1 MRAKSAVQ
9 SFAIFRMVIV
19 MIRERLRLSFLVVV
33 FAAILAWDPGV
44 VVASQ
49 VTEDVKGTINKV
61 IEIIGREGLKDNKE
75 ARRKALREVIDQR
88 FNYHQMVRRA
98 LAKNWKDRSD
108 HERREFT
115 GLFKKLLENSYA
127 SKLESYS
134 DETINFTDEVVKG
147 KYALVKTEVVRKA
160 STITVDYKLIN
171 GAGVW
176 KIYDFV
182 IEGVSMVRNYRSQFS
197 KIIRKDSYEGLVRKL
212 TDKVNELENDTQK
225 TTSEK
230 P

>member
-1 MRAKSAVQ
+1 
-9 SFAIFRMVIV
+9 MV
-19 MIRERLRLSFLVVV
+19 RERLWLSFLVVV
-33 FAAILAWDPGV
+33 FAVILAWNPGLA
-44 VVASQ
+44 VASQ
-49 VTEDVKGTINKV
+49 VTEDVKDTIDKV
-61 IEIIGREGLKDNKE
+61 IEIVGREDLKDNKE

-98 LAKNWKDRSD
+98 LAKNWKGRSD
-108 HERREFT
+108 QERREFT

-134 DETINFTDEVVKG
+134 DETINFTDEVIKG

-160 STITVDYKLIN
+160 STIAVDYKLIN

-230 P
+230 L

>member
-1 MRAKSAVQ
+1 
-9 SFAIFRMVIV
+9 MV
-19 MIRERLRLSFLVVV
+19 RERLWLSFLVVV
-33 FAAILAWDPGV
+33 FAVILAWNPGV
-44 VVASQ
+44 AMASQ
-49 VTEDVKGTINKV
+49 VTEDVKDTINKV
-61 IEIIGREGLKDNKE
+61 IEIVGREDLKDNKE
-75 ARRKALREVIDQR
+75 ARREALREVIDQR

-98 LAKNWKDRSD
+98 LAKNWKGRSD
-108 HERREFT
+108 QERREFT

-134 DETINFTDEVVKG
+134 DETINYTDEVIKG

-160 STITVDYKLIN
+160 STIAVDYKLIN
-171 GAGVW
+171 GGGVW

-197 KIIRKDSYEGLVRKL
+197 KIIHKDSYEGLVRKL

-230 P
+230 L

>member
-1 MRAKSAVQ
+1 
-9 SFAIFRMVIV
+9 MV
-19 MIRERLRLSFLVVV
+19 RERLWLSFLVVV
-33 FAAILAWDPGV
+33 FAVILAWNPGV
-44 VVASQ
+44 AVASQ
-49 VTEDVKGTINKV
+49 VTEDVKDTIDKV
-61 IEIIGREGLKDNKE
+61 IEIVGREDLKNNKE
-75 ARRKALREVIDQR
+75 ARREALREVIDQR

-98 LAKNWKDRSD
+98 LAKNWKGRSD
-108 HERREFT
+108 QERREFT

-134 DETINFTDEVVKG
+134 DETINFTDEVIKG

-171 GAGVW
+171 GDGVW

-212 TDKVNELENDTQK
+212 TDKVNDLENDTQE
-225 TTSEK
+225 TASEK
-230 P
+230 M

>member
-1 MRAKSAVQ
+1 
-9 SFAIFRMVIV
+9 MV
-19 MIRERLRLSFLVVV
+19 RERLWLSFLVVV
-33 FAAILAWDPGV
+33 FAVILAWNPGLA
-44 VVASQ
+44 VASQ
-49 VTEDVKGTINKV
+49 VTEDVKDTIDKV
-61 IEIIGREGLKDNKE
+61 IEIVGREDLKNNKE
-75 ARRKALREVIDQR
+75 ARREALREVIDQR

-98 LAKNWKDRSD
+98 LAKNWKGRSD
-108 HERREFT
+108 QERREFT

-134 DETINFTDEVVKG
+134 DETINYTDEVIKG

-160 STITVDYKLIN
+160 NTIAVDYKLIN
-171 GAGVW
+171 GDGVW

-197 KIIRKDSYEGLVRKL
+197 KIIRKDSYEALVRRL
-212 TDKVNELENDTQK
+212 TDKVNDLESDAQK

-230 P
+230 L

>member
-1 MRAKSAVQ
+1 
-9 SFAIFRMVIV
+9 MV
-19 MIRERLRLSFLVVV
+19 RERLWLSFLVVV
-33 FAAILAWDPGV
+33 FAVILAWNPGLA
-44 VVASQ
+44 VASQ
-49 VTEDVKGTINKV
+49 VTEDVKDTIDKV
-61 IEIIGREGLKDNKE
+61 IEIVGREDLKNNKE
-75 ARRKALREVIDQR
+75 ARREALREVIDQR

-98 LAKNWKDRSD
+98 LAKNWKGRSD
-108 HERREFT
+108 QERREFT

-134 DETINFTDEVVKG
+134 DETINFTDEVIKG
-147 KYALVKTEVVRKA
+147 KYALVKTKVVRKA
-160 STITVDYKLIN
+160 STIAVDYKLIN
-171 GAGVW
+171 GGGVW

-212 TDKVNELENDTQK
+212 TDKVNELENGTQK

-230 P
+230 L

>member
-1 MRAKSAVQ
+1 
-9 SFAIFRMVIV
+9 MV
-19 MIRERLRLSFLVVV
+19 RERLWLSFLVVV
-33 FAAILAWDPGV
+33 FAVILAWNPGLA
-44 VVASQ
+44 VASQ
-49 VTEDVKGTINKV
+49 VTEDVKDTIDKV
-61 IEIIGREGLKDNKE
+61 IEIVGREDLKDNKE
-75 ARRKALREVIDQR
+75 ARREALREVIDQR

-98 LAKNWKDRSD
+98 LAKNWKGRSD
-108 HERREFT
+108 QERREFT

-134 DETINFTDEVVKG
+134 DETINFTDEVIKG

-160 STITVDYKLIN
+160 NTIAVDYKLIN
-171 GAGVW
+171 GDGVW

-197 KIIRKDSYEGLVRKL
+197 KIIRKDSYEALVRRL
-212 TDKVNELENDTQK
+212 TEKVNDLEKDTQK

-230 P
+230 L

>member
-1 MRAKSAVQ
+1 
-9 SFAIFRMVIV
+9 MV
-19 MIRERLRLSFLVVV
+19 RGRLWPSFLVVV
-33 FAAILAWDPGV
+33 FAVILALDPGFA
-44 VVASQ
+44 VASQ
-49 VTEDVKGTINKV
+49 VTEDVKDTINKV
-61 IEIIGREGLKDNKE
+61 IEIVGREDLKDNKQ
-75 ARRKALREVIDQR
+75 ARREALREVIDQR

-98 LAKNWKDRSD
+98 LAKNWKGRSD
-108 HERREFT
+108 QERREFT

-134 DETINFTDEVVKG
+134 DETINFTDEVIKG

-160 STITVDYKLIN
+160 STIAVDYKLIN

-197 KIIRKDSYEGLVRKL
+197 KIIRRDSYEGLVRKL
-212 TDKVNELENDTQK
+212 TDKVKDLENDTQK
-225 TTSEK
+225 TASEK
-230 P
+230 R

>member
-1 MRAKSAVQ
+1 
-9 SFAIFRMVIV
+9 

-33 FAAILAWDPGV
+33 FMVILAWDPV
-44 VVASQ
+44 FAVASQ
-49 VTEDVKGTINKV
+49 VTEDVKDTIDKV
-61 IEIIGREGLKDNKE
+61 IKIVGREDLKDNKE
-75 ARRKALREVIDQR
+75 ARRQALREVIDQR

-98 LAKNWKDRSD
+98 LAKNWRDRSD
-108 HERREFT
+108 QERREFT

-134 DETINFTDEVVKG
+134 DETINYTDEVIKG

-160 STITVDYKLIN
+160 NTIAVDYKLIN
-171 GAGVW
+171 GDGVW

-197 KIIRKDSYEGLVRKL
+197 KIIRKDSYEALVRRL
-212 TDKVNELENDTQK
+212 TDKVNDLESDAQK
-225 TTSEK
+225 TTPEK
-230 P
+230 L

>member
-1 MRAKSAVQ
+1 
-9 SFAIFRMVIV
+9 

-33 FAAILAWDPGV
+33 FMVILAWDPV
-44 VVASQ
+44 FAVASQ
-49 VTEDVKGTINKV
+49 VTEDVKDTIDKV
-61 IEIIGREGLKDNKE
+61 IKIVGREDLKDNKE
-75 ARRKALREVIDQR
+75 ARRQALREVIDQR

-98 LAKNWKDRSD
+98 LAKNWKGRSD
-108 HERREFT
+108 QERREFT

-134 DETINFTDEVVKG
+134 DETINFTDEVIKG

-160 STITVDYKLIN
+160 STIAVDYKLIN

-197 KIIRKDSYEGLVRKL
+197 KIIRKDSYEALVRRL
-212 TDKVNELENDTQK
+212 TDKVNDLESDAQK
-225 TTSEK
+225 TTPEK
-230 P
+230 L

>member
-1 MRAKSAVQ
+1 
-9 SFAIFRMVIV
+9 

-33 FAAILAWDPGV
+33 FMVILAWDPV
-44 VVASQ
+44 FAVASQ
-49 VTEDVKGTINKV
+49 VTEDVKDTIDKV
-61 IEIIGREGLKDNKE
+61 IKIVGREDLKDNKE
-75 ARRKALREVIDQR
+75 ARRQALREVIDQR

-98 LAKNWKDRSD
+98 LAKNWRDRSD
-108 HERREFT
+108 QERREFT

-134 DETINFTDEVVKG
+134 DETINYTDEVIKG
-147 KYALVKTEVVRKA
+147 KYALVKTKVVRKA
-160 STITVDYKLIN
+160 NTIAVDYKLIN

-197 KIIRKDSYEGLVRKL
+197 KIIRKDSYEALVRRL
-212 TDKVNELENDTQK
+212 TEKVNDLEKDAQK
-225 TTSEK
+225 TTPEK
-230 P
+230 L

>member
-1 MRAKSAVQ
+1 
-9 SFAIFRMVIV
+9 MV
-19 MIRERLRLSFLVVV
+19 RERLWLSFLVVV
-33 FAAILAWDPGV
+33 FAAILAWNPGFA
-44 VVASQ
+44 VASQ
-49 VTEDVKGTINKV
+49 VTEDVKDTIDKV
-61 IEIIGREGLKDNKE
+61 IEIVGREDLKNNKE
-75 ARRKALREVIDQR
+75 ARREALREVIDQR

-98 LAKNWKDRSD
+98 LAKNWKGRSD
-108 HERREFT
+108 QERREFT

-134 DETINFTDEVVKG
+134 DETINFTDEVIKG

-160 STITVDYKLIN
+160 STIAVDYKLIN
-171 GAGVW
+171 GGGVW

>member
-1 MRAKSAVQ
+1 
-9 SFAIFRMVIV
+9 MV
-19 MIRERLRLSFLVVV
+19 RERLWLSFLVVV
-33 FAAILAWDPGV
+33 FTVILAWNPGLA
-44 VVASQ
+44 VASQ
-49 VTEDVKGTINKV
+49 VTEDVKDTINKV
-61 IEIIGREGLKDNKE
+61 IEIVGREDLKGNKE
-75 ARRKALREVIDQR
+75 ARREALREVIDQR

-98 LAKNWKDRSD
+98 LAKNWRGRSD
-108 HERREFT
+108 QERREFT

-134 DETINFTDEVVKG
+134 DETINFTDEVIKG

-160 STITVDYKLIN
+160 STIAVDYKLIN

-197 KIIRKDSYEGLVRKL
+197 KIIRRDSYEGLVRKL

-230 P
+230 L

>member
-1 MRAKSAVQ
+1 
-9 SFAIFRMVIV
+9 MV
-19 MIRERLRLSFLVVV
+19 RERLWLSFLVVV
-33 FAAILAWDPGV
+33 FAAILAWNPGFA
-44 VVASQ
+44 VASQ
-49 VTEDVKGTINKV
+49 VTEDVKDTIDKV
-61 IEIIGREGLKDNKE
+61 IEIVGREDLKNNKG
-75 ARRKALREVIDQR
+75 ARREALREVIDQR

-98 LAKNWKDRSD
+98 LAKNWKGRSD
-108 HERREFT
+108 QERREFT

-134 DETINFTDEVVKG
+134 DETINFTDEVIKG

-160 STITVDYKLIN
+160 STIAVDYKLIN
-171 GAGVW
+171 GGGVW

-230 P
+230 L

>member
-1 MRAKSAVQ
+1 
-9 SFAIFRMVIV
+9 MV
-19 MIRERLRLSFLVVV
+19 RERLWLSFLVVV
-33 FAAILAWDPGV
+33 FAVILAWNPGV
-44 VVASQ
+44 AVASQ
-49 VTEDVKGTINKV
+49 VTEDVKDTIDKV
-61 IEIIGREGLKDNKE
+61 IEIVGREDLKDNKE
-75 ARRKALREVIDQR
+75 ARREALREVIDQR

-98 LAKNWKDRSD
+98 LAKNWKGRSD
-108 HERREFT
+108 QERREFT

-134 DETINFTDEVVKG
+134 DETINFTDEVIKG

-212 TDKVNELENDTQK
+212 TDKVNDLENDTQK
-225 TTSEK
+225 TASEK
-230 P
+230 L

>member
-1 MRAKSAVQ
+1 
-9 SFAIFRMVIV
+9 MV
-19 MIRERLRLSFLVVV
+19 RERLWLSFLVVV
-33 FAAILAWDPGV
+33 FAVILAWNPGLA
-44 VVASQ
+44 VASQ
-49 VTEDVKGTINKV
+49 VTEDVKDTIDKV
-61 IEIIGREGLKDNKE
+61 IEIVGREDLKDNKE
-75 ARRKALREVIDQR
+75 ARREALREVIDQR

-98 LAKNWKDRSD
+98 LAKNWKGRSD
-108 HERREFT
+108 QERREFT

-134 DETINFTDEVVKG
+134 DEIINFTDEVIKG

-160 STITVDYKLIN
+160 STIAVDYKLIN

-230 P
+230 L

>member
-1 MRAKSAVQ
+1 
-9 SFAIFRMVIV
+9 MV
-19 MIRERLRLSFLVVV
+19 RERLWLSFLVVV
-33 FAAILAWDPGV
+33 FAVILAWNPGLA
-44 VVASQ
+44 VASQ
-49 VTEDVKGTINKV
+49 VTEDVKDTIDKV
-61 IEIIGREGLKDNKE
+61 IEIVGREDLKDNKE
-75 ARRKALREVIDQR
+75 ARREALREVIDQR

-98 LAKNWKDRSD
+98 LAKNWKSRSD
-108 HERREFT
+108 QERREFT

-134 DETINFTDEVVKG
+134 DETINFTDEVIKG

-171 GAGVW
+171 GDGVW

-230 P
+230 L

>member
-1 MRAKSAVQ
+1 
-9 SFAIFRMVIV
+9 MVIV
-19 MIRERLRLSFLVVV
+19 MVRERLWLSFLVVV
-33 FAAILAWDPGV
+33 FAVILAWNPGLA
-44 VVASQ
+44 VASQ
-49 VTEDVKGTINKV
+49 VTEDVKDTIDKV
-61 IEIIGREGLKDNKE
+61 IEIVGREDLKNNKE
-75 ARRKALREVIDQR
+75 ARREALREVIDQR

-98 LAKNWKDRSD
+98 LAKNWKGRSD
-108 HERREFT
+108 QERREFT

-134 DETINFTDEVVKG
+134 DETINFTDEVIKG

-160 STITVDYKLIN
+160 STISVDYKLIN
-171 GAGVW
+171 GDGAW

-212 TDKVNELENDTQK
+212 TDKVNDLENDTQK
-225 TTSEK
+225 TASEK
-230 P
+230 M

>member
-1 MRAKSAVQ
+1 
-9 SFAIFRMVIV
+9 MV
-19 MIRERLRLSFLVVV
+19 RERLWLSFLVVV
-33 FAAILAWDPGV
+33 FAVILAWNPGLA
-44 VVASQ
+44 VASQ
-49 VTEDVKGTINKV
+49 VTEDVKDTIDKV
-61 IEIIGREGLKDNKE
+61 IEIVGREDLKNNKE
-75 ARRKALREVIDQR
+75 ARREALREVIDQR

-98 LAKNWKDRSD
+98 LAKNWKGRSD
-108 HERREFT
+108 QERREFT

-134 DETINFTDEVVKG
+134 DETINFTDEVIKG
-147 KYALVKTEVVRKA
+147 KYALVKTKVVRKA
-160 STITVDYKLIN
+160 STIAVDYKLIN
-171 GAGVW
+171 GGGVW

-230 P
+230 L

>member
-1 MRAKSAVQ
+1 
-9 SFAIFRMVIV
+9 MV
-19 MIRERLRLSFLVVV
+19 RERLWLSFLVVV
-33 FAAILAWDPGV
+33 FAVILAWNPGLA
-44 VVASQ
+44 VASQ
-49 VTEDVKGTINKV
+49 VTEDVKDTIDKV
-61 IEIIGREGLKDNKE
+61 IEIVGREDLEDNKQ
-75 ARRKALREVIDQR
+75 ARREALREVIDQR

-98 LAKNWKDRSD
+98 LAKNWKGRSD
-108 HERREFT
+108 QERREFT

-134 DETINFTDEVVKG
+134 DETINFTDEVIKG

-160 STITVDYKLIN
+160 STIAVDYKLIN
-171 GAGVW
+171 GGGVW

-212 TDKVNELENDTQK
+212 TDKVNDLENDTQK
-225 TTSEK
+225 TASEK
-230 P
+230 M

>member
-1 MRAKSAVQ
+1 
-9 SFAIFRMVIV
+9 MV
-19 MIRERLRLSFLVVV
+19 RERLWLSFLVVV
-33 FAAILAWDPGV
+33 FAVILAWNPGLA
-44 VVASQ
+44 VASQ
-49 VTEDVKGTINKV
+49 VTEDVKDTIDKV
-61 IEIIGREGLKDNKE
+61 IEIVGREDLKNNKG
-75 ARRKALREVIDQR
+75 ARREALREVIDQR

-98 LAKNWKDRSD
+98 LAKNWKGRSD
-108 HERREFT
+108 QERREFT

-134 DETINFTDEVVKG
+134 DETINFTDEVIKG

-160 STITVDYKLIN
+160 STIAVDYKLIN
-171 GAGVW
+171 GGGVW

-230 P
+230 L

>member
-1 MRAKSAVQ
+1 
-9 SFAIFRMVIV
+9 MV
-19 MIRERLRLSFLVVV
+19 RERLWLSFLVVV
-33 FAAILAWDPGV
+33 FAVILAWNPGLA
-44 VVASQ
+44 VASQ
-49 VTEDVKGTINKV
+49 VTEDVKDTIDKV
-61 IEIIGREGLKDNKE
+61 IKIVGREDLKDNKE
-75 ARRKALREVIDQR
+75 ARRQALREVIDQR

-98 LAKNWKDRSD
+98 LAKNWRGRSD
-108 HERREFT
+108 QERREFT

-134 DETINFTDEVVKG
+134 DETINFTDEVIKG

-160 STITVDYKLIN
+160 STIAVDYKLIN

-212 TDKVNELENDTQK
+212 TDKVNDLENDTQK
-225 TTSEK
+225 TASENM
-230 P
+230 

>member
-1 MRAKSAVQ
+1 
-9 SFAIFRMVIV
+9 MV
-19 MIRERLRLSFLVVV
+19 RERLWLSFLVVV
-33 FAAILAWDPGV
+33 FAVILAWNPGLA
-44 VVASQ
+44 VASQ
-49 VTEDVKGTINKV
+49 VTEDVKDTIDKV
-61 IEIIGREGLKDNKE
+61 IEIVGREDLKNNRE
-75 ARRKALREVIDQR
+75 ARREALREVIDQR

-98 LAKNWKDRSD
+98 LAKNWKGRSD
-108 HERREFT
+108 QERREFT

-134 DETINFTDEVVKG
+134 DETINFTDEVIKG

-160 STITVDYKLIN
+160 NTIAVDYKLIN

-212 TDKVNELENDTQK
+212 TDKVNDLENDTQK

-230 P
+230 L

>member
-1 MRAKSAVQ
+1 
-9 SFAIFRMVIV
+9 MV
-19 MIRERLRLSFLVVV
+19 RERLWLSFLVVV
-33 FAAILAWDPGV
+33 FAVILAWNPGLA
-44 VVASQ
+44 VASQ
-49 VTEDVKGTINKV
+49 VTEDVKDTIDKV
-61 IEIIGREGLKDNKE
+61 IEIVGREDLKDNKE
-75 ARRKALREVIDQR
+75 ARREALREVIDQR

-98 LAKNWKDRSD
+98 LAKNWKGRSD
-108 HERREFT
+108 QERREFT

-134 DETINFTDEVVKG
+134 DETINFTDEVIKG

-160 STITVDYKLIN
+160 STIAVDYKLIN
-171 GAGVW
+171 GDGVW

-212 TDKVNELENDTQK
+212 TDKVNDLENDTQK
-225 TTSEK
+225 TASEK
-230 P
+230 L

>member
-1 MRAKSAVQ
+1 M
-9 SFAIFRMVIV
+9 IFRMVIV
-19 MIRERLRLSFLVVV
+19 MVRERLWLSFLVVAFTV
-33 FAAILAWDPGV
+33 ILAWNPGV
-44 VVASQ
+44 AMASQ
-49 VTEDVKGTINKV
+49 VTEDVKDTINKV
-61 IEIIGREGLKDNKE
+61 IEIVGREDLKGNKE
-75 ARRKALREVIDQR
+75 ARREALREVIDQR

-98 LAKNWKDRSD
+98 LAKNWRGRSD
-108 HERREFT
+108 QERREFT

-134 DETINFTDEVVKG
+134 DETINFTDEVIKG

-212 TDKVNELENDTQK
+212 TDKVNDLENDTQK
-225 TTSEK
+225 TASEK